1 MDDREKLQFRWYKGL
16 CKEISGQDVVGFFLS
31 HRTPKIPWSLNKP
44 LQALWLTS
52 DYFLLHHDQLYE
64 LSFSCQA
71 CFFFMMWSSFI
82 LLKAS
87 RQDLSHIAND
97 LPMSK
102 QFHFPR
108 QTFFGQLQ
116 NLIPPPHKVT
126 LSQSWSKVSK
136 VSSTRVVSSPVNRT
150 RRFLSCFH
158 LANDTLNQS
167 I

>member
-16 CKEISGQDVVGFFLS
+16 CKEISGQDVVGFWSWSAIWTMIFMSSMFLF
-31 HRTPKIPWSLNKP
+31 I
-44 LQALWLTS
+44 
-52 DYFLLHHDQLYE
+52 
-64 LSFSCQA
+64 
-71 CFFFMMWSSFI
+71 MWSSFI
-82 LLKAS
+82 LLNAS
-87 RQDLSHIAND
+87 RQDVSHIAND

-102 QFHFPR
+102 QFYFPR
-108 QTFFGQLQ
+108 QTFFSQLQ
-116 NLIPPPHKVT
+116 NLILLPHKVT

-167 I
+167 IAWRSDLFLAF